1 MDFRVAKSCGLLFN
15 VPMAQEVHRKWV
27 PFGKEIR
34 RRRDE
39 LGLSLPDVGSR
50 LGVTGSMV
58 GAIERATRIA
68 KRQHVDK
75 LDALFATNG
84 ELLQFWKDTRQEGR
98 VHEDFRSALALERKA
113 THIREYQS
121 ILFPGLIQTPDYARV
136 LIQARNPQA
145 SEDEV
150 EELVIARTAR
160 LNELVD
166 RRVTLWFVLDEA
178 VLQRPIGS
186 YQVLLEQLVWVEELV
201 RRGSIRLQALPLASH
216 PGLCAPFRLVSLD
229 KRRMVLY
236 AEHAVG
242 GEILE
247 SAELVAETLTLFS
260 AMQAEALS
268 SQATLDFV
276 QHVKELR
283 GI

>member
-1 MDFRVAKSCGLLFN
+1 M
-15 VPMAQEVHRKWV
+15 PQEVHRKWV
-27 PFGKEIR
+27 PFGKEVR

-39 LGLSLPDVGSR
+39 LGLSLPDVGLR

-75 LDALFATNG
+75 LEVLFATNG

-98 VHEDFRSALALERKA
+98 VHEDFRSALALERK
-113 THIREYQS
+113 TVHIREYQS
-121 ILFPGLIQTPDYARV
+121 ILFPGLIQTPNYARV
-136 LIQARNPQA
+136 LIEARNPQA
-145 SEDEV
+145 SDDEV

-160 LNELVD
+160 LHELIE

-178 VLQRPIGS
+178 VLRRPIGS
-186 YQVLLEQLVWVEELV
+186 RDVLVEQLEWVEELV
-201 RRGSIRLQALPLASH
+201 GRGSIRLQALPLESH
-216 PGLCAPFRLVSLD
+216 PGLCAPFRLASLD

-247 SAELVAETLTLFS
+247 SAELVTETLTLFS

-268 SQATLDFV
+268 SQATLELV
-276 QHVKELR
+276 QHVKEPR
-283 GI
+283 